1 MVQFL
6 FSNEHLPHLID
17 PLLSILLFL
26 STQVSCSS
34 FFEQLLSSG
43 GEAMVSLSGLSFSSL
58 EAQSTYKIKTRSKE
72 MMLFLIQYQSSNSN
86 NVKLMHCH
94 MCSWMTNELNQL
106 TNIILKLHVYILLYD
121 KQWEYQT
128 VNNWDI
134 FYM

>member
-43 GEAMVSLSGLSFSSL
+43 GEAMVSPSGLSFSSL
-58 EAQSTYKIKTRSKE
+58 EAQSTYKMKTRFKE
-72 MMLFLIQYQSSNSN
+72 MILFLFQYQSSNSN
-86 NVKLMHCH
+86 NLKLMHCH
-94 MCSWMTNELNQL
+94 MCSWITNELNQL
-106 TNIILKLHVYILLYD
+106 TNIILELHVYILLYD
-121 KQWEYQT
+121 KQ
-128 VNNWDI
+128 
-134 FYM
+134 

>member
-26 STQVSCSS
+26 STLVSCSS
-34 FFEQLLSSG
+34 FFEQLWSSG

-72 MMLFLIQYQSSNSN
+72 MLFLIQYQSSNSN

-94 MCSWMTNELNQL
+94 MCSWITNELNQL
-106 TNIILKLHVYILLYD
+106 TNIILELHVYILLYD
-121 KQWEYQT
+121 KQ
-128 VNNWDI
+128 
-134 FYM
+134 